1 MVVSGGSVRFFR
13 CPPDTTGEATQMTEK
28 LFRADVLAEVLD
40 TSTYRVY
47 EMAREGLIPT
57 VRIGRQV
64 RFDPVAIRQWIESGG
79 TARPRS

>member
-1 MVVSGGSVRFFR
+1 
-13 CPPDTTGEATQMTEK
+13 MTEK

-79 TARPRS
+79 TGRTRTGS